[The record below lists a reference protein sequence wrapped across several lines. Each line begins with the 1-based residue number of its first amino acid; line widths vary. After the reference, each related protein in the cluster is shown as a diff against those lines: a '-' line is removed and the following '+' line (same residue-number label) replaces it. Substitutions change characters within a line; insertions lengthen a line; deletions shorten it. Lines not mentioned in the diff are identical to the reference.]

1 MVCWWGTLLNLP
13 LFLRD
18 ICGEL
23 WCVAKGYVVRKKKLK
38 AAEDYHSQLSRFCLP
53 FKRKKKDYFRLI
65 ELFVHLVL
73 LPFFVLYTLWG
84 TLWKPCMQT
93 VLILT
98 LVLFLYFQFKE
109 DICLISES
117 FLIVPQS
124 QTKYKLS
131 LWAAQ
136 IVWISWM
143 YWCTAIDTVLSST
156 THCGAQ
162 QKWRW
167 NEKCVI
173 LWNIILQNQ
182 DLLEW
187 TPRLNSLL
195 KREKLYLSQHIQVPK
210 HFLFLAKIKHCK
222 EIC

>member
-1 MVCWWGTLLNLP
+1 
-13 LFLRD
+13 
-18 ICGEL
+18 
-23 WCVAKGYVVRKKKLK
+23 
-38 AAEDYHSQLSRFCLP
+38 
-53 FKRKKKDYFRLI
+53 
-65 ELFVHLVL
+65 
-73 LPFFVLYTLWG
+73 
-84 TLWKPCMQT
+84 MQT

-156 THCGAQ
+156 AHCGAQ

-187 TPRLNSLL
+187 TPKIKFTSEKRKAVPLTTYSSAQALFIFSKDQTLQGNLLTKRITMLIWSLREQPVERRPVYLL
-195 KREKLYLSQHIQVPK
+195 KGANKKTVLRQWKFDLSFETVRSEMPS
-210 HFLFLAKIKHCK
+210 KIAYCVT
-222 EIC
+222 CSDTWNAL